1 MALSALPDT
10 NREAVSPALPLPPE
24 GLYVH
29 VPFCLSRC
37 PYCDFVVFAGAEA
50 RGPRARVEALFEA
63 LLVELGLRT
72 VSDGPGA
79 VPGGVRS
86 SVAGPSWAAVA
97 GVPLGSV
104 YLGGG
109 TPSLLSAAQVGRFL
123 ETVDRRL
130 GLASGAEITLEAD
143 PGPDERGDLAG
154 FRAAGVT
161 RLSIGAQSLSDV
173 ELRRLGRRH
182 AAADVVATVA
192 EARRAGFASLSLDLL
207 TDLPRQSLAD
217 WRATLGAALD
227 LGPDHLSIYT
237 LTLADADAE
246 SPVGARDDTADHLAP
261 TRGARAW
268 RARARAEQSEARA
281 ADMELLTDEMVAA
294 AGLRRYEIANLAR
307 PGHESRHNLLYW
319 RRRPHLALG
328 PGAHG
333 FDGRARRWW
342 NGASLDAYLAALSA
356 GHLPPGG
363 HEDVDA
369 AIAEAEA
376 AILGLRLSEGIPAA
390 LAARPAM
397 APALAWARSNGLAED
412 VAGRTRLT
420 QAGRLLADEVFVRLL
435 PEAEPSPGAKPSP
448 EAEPSPEAGHG
459 VLLNGPARL
468 TGARATTA
476 WVVDTAAAADA
487 TRSTAADATRSATA

>member
-1 MALSALPDT
+1 VALSALP
-10 NREAVSPALPLPPE
+10 EASRAGASLPLPAE

-29 VPFCLSRC
+29 IPFCISRC
-37 PYCDFVVFAGAEA
+37 PYCDFVVVSGAQA
-50 RGPRARVEALFEA
+50 RGPRARVDALIEA
-63 LLVELGLRT
+63 LLVELALRT
-72 VSDGPGA
+72 VSDGPSAEPVGA
-79 VPGGVRS
+79 RPSGS
-86 SVAGPSWAAVA
+86 GPSWAGVA
-97 GVPLGSV
+97 GVALGSV

-130 GLASGAEITLEAD
+130 GIASGAEVTLEVN

-161 RLSIGAQSLSDV
+161 RLSIGAQSLSDA

-192 EARRAGFASLSLDLL
+192 EAHRAGFVSLSLDLL
-207 TDLPRQSLAD
+207 TDLPGQSLAD
-217 WRATLGAALD
+217 WRATLDAALD
-227 LGPDHLSIYT
+227 LGPDHLSVYT
-237 LTLADADAE
+237 LTLADADVE
-246 SPVGARDDTADHLAP
+246 SPVGTHDDSADHLPP
-261 TRGARAW
+261 TRGARGW

-281 ADMELLTDEMVAA
+281 ADMELLTDAVAVA

-333 FDGRARRWW
+333 FDGRSRRWW
-342 NGASLDAYLAALSA
+342 NGASLTAYLAALAS

-363 HEDVDA
+363 REEVDA
-369 AIAEAEA
+369 GTAEAET
-376 AILGLRLSEGIPAA
+376 AILGLRLSDGIPAV
-390 LAARPAM
+390 LAARPAV
-397 APALAWARSNGLAED
+397 APALAWARSSGLAED

-435 PEAEPSPGAKPSP
+435 PET
-448 EAEPSPEAGHG
+448 
-459 VLLNGPARL
+459 
-468 TGARATTA
+468 TGT
-476 WVVDTAAAADA
+476 
-487 TRSTAADATRSATA
+487 ATA